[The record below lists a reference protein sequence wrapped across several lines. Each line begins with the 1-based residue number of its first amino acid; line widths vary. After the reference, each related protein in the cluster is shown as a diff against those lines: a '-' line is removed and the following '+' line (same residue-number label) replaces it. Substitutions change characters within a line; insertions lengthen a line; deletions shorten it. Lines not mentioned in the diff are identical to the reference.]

1 MHPSLVI
8 LAGCGTRCRS
18 SWAAAGSSAL
28 KGDSNAAID
37 NRAGG
42 VSEITFEDC

>member
-1 MHPSLVI
+1 MPQLMGGRRLV
-8 LAGCGTRCRS
+8 GV
-18 SWAAAGSSAL
+18 